1 MATLTY
7 RGPYQWQA
15 IVRRTGYPSQTRT
28 FENKRDAQYW
38 AATVESEMRRGLFID
53 RSEAERTTLG
63 ELLVRYRTEVTP
75 MKRGKGP
82 ELSRLKRLIAHP
94 IALLRLAQLRAV
106 DFSSVVFDS

>member
-28 FENKRDAQYW
+28 FENKLDAQDW

-53 RSEAERTTLG
+53 C
-63 ELLVRYRTEVTP
+63 
-75 MKRGKGP
+75 
-82 ELSRLKRLIAHP
+82 
-94 IALLRLAQLRAV
+94 
-106 DFSSVVFDS
+106 